1 MRQGKMTSR
10 AGASTSEVIEQPGDL
25 ASVRRPGLRAGG
37 EVSRR
42 RWLSEPK
49 TAVWVALG
57 AVVLIGGGRKL
68 TSWWQA
74 RRAVARLGEPNV
86 TLGEIEAVAEYGR
99 AGIYELLRI
108 FSSSTSE
115 QERQAAGRA
124 LARLWRLDQ
133 LVAEEEQAVVRR
145 GYTVTWHARRRYP
158 RALRTEI
165 PIAATYEVPFLEDG
179 NQRVGPANLE
189 WSHRVLGARRAA
201 TEEFSPWT
209 PGRGRV
215 ELTIFPG
222 DFETNGPHRLVLQTR
237 IRTAGLTDSWQIEPP
252 QVPFNFEFDP
262 VLRLDAIM
270 TLPDV
275 ARDQSV
281 TQAIKLESDGA
292 GRGEVASY
300 LSLGEEWT
308 IRNPPRLV
316 VATPLFCDLAHTIW
330 VEFEGVAGRFAGGRL
345 VVSGQGQAHP
355 AGTSS
360 EMQLRRFDLGPVT
373 LLPPGAIERPGPRR
387 MRTWLEVDPGSG
399 WADPDIRSIW
409 PGQTQTDWV
418 EVEIMRREVSQ
429 RGLSMP
435 R

>member
-1 MRQGKMTSR
+1 MRQGKMTSP
-10 AGASTSEVIEQPGDL
+10 AGALTSGLIEQPGDVTP
-25 ASVRRPGLRAGG
+25 VRRLGPRAGRD
-37 EVSRR
+37 VSGR

-68 TSWWQA
+68 ASWWQA
-74 RRAVARLGEPNV
+74 RKAVARLGVPGV
-86 TLGEIEAVAEYGR
+86 TLVEIEAVAEYGR

-158 RALRTEI
+158 RACAPKFRSRS
-165 PIAATYEVPFLEDG
+165 TYEVPFLKDG
-179 NQRVGPANLE
+179 NHRVGPANLE

-201 TEEFSPWT
+201 IEEFSPWA
-209 PGRGRV
+209 PGRGRI
-215 ELTIFPG
+215 EFTIFPG

-281 TQAIKLESDGA
+281 TRAIKLESDGA
-292 GRGEVASY
+292 GGGGVASY

-316 VATPLFCDLAHTIW
+316 VATPLSCDLAHTIS
-330 VEFEGVAGRFAGGRL
+330 VEFEGIAGRFAGGRL
-345 VVSGQGQAHP
+345 VVSGQGQSHP
-355 AGTSS
+355 AGTSP
-360 EMQLRRFDLGPVT
+360 ETQLRRFELGPVT
-373 LLPPGAIERPGPRR
+373 PLPPGAIERPGPRR
-387 MRTWLEVDPGSG
+387 MRTWLEADPGSG

-409 PGQTQTDWV
+409 PGQTQTNWV
-418 EVEIMRREVSQ
+418 EVEIMRR
-429 RGLSMP
+429 
-435 R
+435 